1 MNILYDLV
9 TPQAFVGGAGEY
21 VRKVFYT
28 LHDTIKELGKDVK
41 IFGLYNSSK
50 KYFPILI

>member
-1 MNILYDLV
+1 MNILYDLI

-28 LHDTIKELGKDVK
+28 LHDTVKE
-41 IFGLYNSSK
+41 FNPHCSS
-50 KYFPILI
+50 LW